1 MAGFKQENNSSGM
14 RAVGE
19 WAGLVGLGIIA
30 AVDIAVVHHCMKNEA
45 VDNLIPV
52 VGAGVGVVAVGV
64 ALMMADTPRK

>member
-1 MAGFKQENNSSGM
+1 MADFEQANNNGVL
-14 RAVGE
+14 RTAGE
-19 WAGLVGLGIIA
+19 WISALGLGIIA